1 MGITVIGPTAWAGD
15 LSSEDQ
21 FDSVIRRFQQLYN
34 LGSIVFTLFP
44 GMVADRCG
52 GSYVPAYVVFI
63 IFSFFAVA
71 AIQYMYVLNIKRDRR
86 D

>member
-1 MGITVIGPTAWAGD
+1 MILKGPTLRAKD
-15 LSSEDQ
+15 LC
-21 FDSVIRRFQQLYN
+21 
-34 LGSIVFTLFP
+34 VFTLFP